1 MTTSPLAPST
11 PAHPSTSKVGF
22 GREPRPVPL
31 IDLATPLLTLDLD
44 ALAHNVDTMAAWC
57 REAGVDLA
65 PHGKTTMAPE
75 IWRRQLDAGAWG
87 ITLATAFQ
95 VAVARE
101 AGVPTVVMAG
111 TAFAPATLAA
121 LAAPGADVLMWVDSV
136 ETVRLV
142 DAALARGEAERPL
155 AVLVEFGSALGRTGA
170 RSVRE
175 ALLVAEAV
183 TAAPHLVLAGV
194 AGYEGALTHDV
205 DDAGIA
211 VVDDYLRGLLEV
223 LDGIGA
229 PAFDDWL
236 ASGHDVVL
244 TAGGSVYFDRVV
256 AVLGD
261 RHDPSGLQGPRT
273 RVVLRS
279 GSYVAHDHD
288 LYRRLTPA
296 ARGATPQPQGSGG
309 AGDVDRDVTVVV
321 GDGSAGTQADREMG
335 GPTDGELTGL
345 DGLTEGFGAEP
356 AGRAPAGPTA
366 EPADRAPA
374 GLAAGPAF
382 RPALELWASVVSRP
396 EPGLALLNV
405 GRRDTSDDEGFPVA
419 LEAWRPQAADRRLP
433 GVLDGSHVSAL
444 NDQHAFLRLDP
455 SSGLQVGDLVRL
467 GVSHP
472 CTTIDKWAE
481 IATVRGAADRR
492 GVPPV
497 VEGGITT
504 RF

>member
-1 MTTSPLAPST
+1 MTTSSST
-11 PAHPSTSKVGF
+11 PSAPVPTKVGF

-31 IDLATPLLTLDLD
+31 IDLATPLLTIDLD
-44 ALAHNVDTMAAWC
+44 ALTHNVETMAAWC

-101 AGVPTVVMAG
+101 AGVPNVVLAG

-121 LAAPGADVLMWVDSV
+121 LAAPGVDVLMWVDSV

-142 DAALARGEAERPL
+142 DAALARAEGERPL
-155 AVLVEFGSALGRTGA
+155 AVLVEFGSPLGRTGA

-175 ALLVAEAV
+175 ALLVAQAV
-183 TAAPHLVLAGV
+183 AAAPHLVLAGV

-205 DDAGIA
+205 DAAGIA

-229 PAFDDWL
+229 PAFDPWL
-236 ASGHDVVL
+236 SRGHDVVV

-288 LYRRLTPA
+288 LYRRLTPF
-296 ARGATPQPQGSGG
+296 ARDTMPSTRHAVPSTAGG
-309 AGDVDRDVTVVV
+309 AASVDADVTFVV
-321 GDGSAGTQADREMG
+321 GDGSAGSQADREMG
-335 GPTDGELTGL
+335 GPTDGELTGF
-345 DGLTEGFGAEP
+345 DGAAEGFDAEQA
-356 AGRAPAGPTA
+356 AGFDAERVEGPTI
-366 EPADRAPA
+366 EPSFLPT
-374 GLAAGPAF
+374 
-382 RPALELWASVVSRP
+382 LELWASVVSCP

-405 GRRDTSDDEGFPVA
+405 GRRDTSDDEGFPVP

-455 SSGLQVGDLVRL
+455 ASGLQVGDLVRL

-472 CTTIDKWAE
+472 CTTIDKWNE
-481 IATVRGAADRR
+481 IATVRGSADRR

>member
-1 MTTSPLAPST
+1 MTTSSLAPST
-11 PAHPSTSKVGF
+11 PAGPSPTKVGF

-31 IDLATPLLTLDLD
+31 IDLATPLLTVDLD
-44 ALAHNVDTMAAWC
+44 ALAYNVDTMAAWC

-121 LAAPGADVLMWVDSV
+121 LAAPGVDVLMWVDSV

-142 DAALARGEAERPL
+142 DAGLARGEAERPL
-155 AVLVEFGSALGRTGA
+155 AVLVEFGSPLGRTGA

-183 TAAPHLVLAGV
+183 ADAPHLVLAGV

-205 DDAGIA
+205 DDAGLA
-211 VVDDYLRGLLEV
+211 VVDDYLGGLLEV

-288 LYRRLTPA
+288 LYRRLTPS
-296 ARGATPQPQGSGG
+296 ARGGAAYGTGG
-309 AGDVDRDVTVVV
+309 AGDVDPDVTVVV
-321 GDGSAGTQADREMG
+321 GDGSAGSQADREMG

-345 DGLTEGFGAEP
+345 DGLVEGFGAGRSGGVP
-356 AGRAPAGPTA
+356 AGRAAGRSDGPV
-366 EPADRAPA
+366 
-374 GLAAGPAF
+374 AGPAF

-472 CTTIDKWAE
+472 CTTIDKWTE

>member
-1 MTTSPLAPST
+1 MTTSPATPSAPGVR
-11 PAHPSTSKVGF
+11 PISKVGF

-31 IDLATPLLTLDLD
+31 IDLATPLLTIDLD
-44 ALAHNVDTMAAWC
+44 ALDHNVDTMAAWC

-101 AGVPTVVMAG
+101 AGVPNVVLAG

-121 LAAPGADVLMWVDSV
+121 LAAPGVDVLMWVDSI

-142 DAALARGEAERPL
+142 DAALARAEAARPL
-155 AVLVEFGSALGRTGA
+155 AVLVEFGSPLGRTGA

-175 ALLVAEAV
+175 ALLVVEAV
-183 TAAPHLVLAGV
+183 AAAPHLVLAGL

-205 DDAGIA
+205 DAAGIA

-223 LDGIGA
+223 FDGIAA
-229 PAFDDWL
+229 PAFDPWL
-236 ASGHDVVL
+236 SSGHDVVL

-256 AVLGD
+256 AVLGE
-261 RHDPSGLQGPRT
+261 RHDPAGLQGPRT

-288 LYRRLTPA
+288 LYRRLTPF
-296 ARGATPQPQGSGG
+296 ARDTMPTTAGG
-309 AGDVDRDVTVVV
+309 AGGTDADVTVVV
-321 GDGSAGTQADREMG
+321 GDGSAGTAADREMG

-345 DGLTEGFGAEP
+345 DGAAEDFGGSGGRRDPVDGAVHRAGPGGGAEG
-356 AGRAPAGPTA
+356 AS
-366 EPADRAPA
+366 
-374 GLAAGPAF
+374 F
-382 RPALELWASVVSRP
+382 RPTLELWASVVSRP
-396 EPGLALLNV
+396 ESGLALLNV
-405 GRRDTSDDEGFPVA
+405 GRRDTSDDEGFPVP
-419 LEAWRPQAADRRLP
+419 LEAWRPQVADRRLP

-472 CTTIDKWAE
+472 CTTIDKWNE
-481 IATVRGAADRR
+481 IATVRGSADRR

>member
-1 MTTSPLAPST
+1 MTTSSWTPSAPGL
-11 PAHPSTSKVGF
+11 TSATKVGF

-31 IDLATPLLTLDLD
+31 IDLATPLLTIDLD
-44 ALAHNVDTMAAWC
+44 ALDHNVGTMAAWC

-121 LAAPGADVLMWVDSV
+121 LAAPGVDVLMWVDSV

-142 DAALARGEAERPL
+142 DAALARAEADRPL
-155 AVLVEFGSALGRTGA
+155 AVLVEFGSPLGRTGA

-175 ALLVAEAV
+175 ALLVVEAV

-205 DDAGIA
+205 DPAGIA

-223 LDGIGA
+223 FDGIDG
-229 PAFDDWL
+229 PAFDPWL
-236 ASGHDVVL
+236 SSGHDVVVS
-244 TAGGSVYFDRVV
+244 AGGSVYFDRVV
-256 AVLGD
+256 AVLGG

-288 LYRRLTPA
+288 LYRRLTPF
-296 ARGATPQPQGSGG
+296 ARDTVPTTAGG
-309 AGDVDRDVTVVV
+309 AAGTDADVTVVV
-321 GDGSAGTQADREMG
+321 GDGSAGTAADREMG

-345 DGLTEGFGAEP
+345 DGAAEGFGPERSSGVR
-356 AGRAPAGPTA
+356 AGASG
-366 EPADRAPA
+366 E
-374 GLAAGPAF
+374 GAAGAASGPSF
-382 RPALELWASVVSRP
+382 LPALELWASVVSRP

-405 GRRDTSDDEGFPVA
+405 GRRDTSDDEGLPVP

-472 CTTIDKWAE
+472 CTTIDKWNE